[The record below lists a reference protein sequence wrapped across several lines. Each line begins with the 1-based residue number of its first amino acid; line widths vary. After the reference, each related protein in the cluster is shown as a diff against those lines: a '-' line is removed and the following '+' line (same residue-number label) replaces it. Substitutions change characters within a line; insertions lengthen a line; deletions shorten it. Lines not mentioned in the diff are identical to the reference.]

1 MKFELGVVA
10 VGGSHSMRSDTRG
23 AECLDCGVG
32 TKSYEGTE
40 GGQEKDRMVPFR
52 LVLLGWLSKAEGPSP
67 EM

>member
-1 MKFELGVVA
+1 
-10 VGGSHSMRSDTRG
+10 MRSDTRG
-23 AECLDCGVG
+23 AEYLDRGVG